1 MDFAMF
7 LKSTFVIG
15 ILESAPLMLAAVGF
29 TLIFCLNGFINIAY
43 GENLTMGAFLA
54 VTFNTILGWNFYVSI
69 IPAAL
74 LAGVLSVATF
84 LLVFRPAMKR
94 GVGKVEMIILSV
106 GLSFIIRYSIN
117 LIWGSEVRNFL
128 VKTHYLSFF
137 GVGITSTQLISLG
150 LVLLI
155 SLGLYLFIYRT
166 NYGET
171 MRAIADNEELA
182 MISGINPIKVS
193 VLIWFFSGVA
203 GGLAGIFTGVF
214 TWVHS
219 GIGWGEILVIL
230 LIAIVGRVGNVRGAL
245 IAGAVVGIITTAVT
259 LVTQPAYGV
268 VALLVVFILILKF
281 RKVEV
286 LEKW

>member
-1 MDFAMF
+1 MTFAMF
-7 LKSTFVIG
+7 LKNTLVIG

-29 TLIFCLNGFINIAY
+29 TLIFCLNGFMNIAY

-74 LAGVLSVATF
+74 LAGVLSVATY

-117 LIWGSEVRNFL
+117 LIWGSQVRNFL
-128 VKTHYLSFF
+128 PGKTYYLTFF
-137 GVGITSTQLISLG
+137 GVGLTSTQLISLG

-155 SLGLYLFIYRT
+155 ALGLYLFIYRT

-171 MRAIADNEELA
+171 MRALADNEELA

-193 VLIWFFSGVA
+193 VLVWFLSGVA

-219 GIGWGEILVIL
+219 AIGWHEILVIL

-286 LEKW
+286 